1 MSIRIRNV
9 MLLLLAI
16 CVIFLCAAG
25 SAESAQEGLSSPDFD
40 MEVSVGYDGLMTYGK
55 VMPVKVTIRN
65 FGNDLEGT
73 LGLNAYVS
81 RKEYDRYE
89 MEVAVPAGSQREF
102 TLYVSVYTR
111 QDSFTAELVQDGK
124 VICTGTGKQKTVVNP
139 SAMLVGVLSTRP
151 QSLNN
156 LNIDRDN
163 DTLARY
169 EQWKTIPLTAET
181 FPEERRALASFGMLV
196 IDDIDPA
203 ALSRKQQ
210 EAMDEWLKGGGILL
224 CGGGSNAGRN
234 IPYFSTYTGMT
245 LEGMTTSDSVIDGLE
260 KLLGRRADGKKISVS
275 LAEYS
280 GQPLAR
286 DAEDHGLIY
295 RTAVGRGRIYTA
307 AFEMGEPRLNS
318 ENLMHFFWQQLL
330 AEQDK
335 DVYSSAMYSGSDEPS
350 AGTVMAG
357 YSVTVPAG
365 SRLVTGLIIVA
376 GVLVIC
382 CVCWWILKK
391 KDLRQWMWAVIPLV
405 SLAAAVGIL
414 FLSAGA
420 ETNRPVAVVA
430 ENIVQD
436 NSGVITSYVGINAAA
451 PSYGR
456 HSYSMDGY
464 ELKARMY
471 DYVDYDED
479 EDNERRQ
486 PDRLRM
492 SYTAGGESAVTVESV
507 YAWDSIALETE
518 RDPGIHGKIE
528 GEAWMADDGLHAEII
543 NGTDVNM
550 ADGFLIT
557 SYGTAAVKALAPGEK
572 ADVILEQKARTT
584 SDLVEMGKLYRNS
597 LNIYDFITAA
607 SAYRPEGVQLSDE
620 EKQERSLLYEMVSN
634 AIDAVRQAQ
643 GNGSYRSYE
652 SAVFMYCAK
661 PAGIQAPGLKADGVR
676 VERKRDVSLLT
687 ASIPFSAV
695 GRTGMVFRSPGMDR
709 PVPVSTDE
717 NLMPIEGAF
726 EDDSKQDSYYILSNN
741 PTFLYTLEG
750 MEGAKLSSLR
760 VVLDAWYSEQ
770 ARVFVLNV
778 EKHAWEEIRLN
789 EDVRNPERYLDEKGR
804 LYVQFRT
811 DSMDMYSDIPT
822 PMISL
827 EGRLENAEN

>member
-1 MSIRIRNV
+1 
-9 MLLLLAI
+9 
-16 CVIFLCAAG
+16 
-25 SAESAQEGLSSPDFD
+25 
-40 MEVSVGYDGLMTYGK
+40 
-55 VMPVKVTIRN
+55 
-65 FGNDLEGT
+65 
-73 LGLNAYVS
+73 
-81 RKEYDRYE
+81 
-89 MEVAVPAGSQREF
+89 
-102 TLYVSVYTR
+102 
-111 QDSFTAELVQDGK
+111 
-124 VICTGTGKQKTVVNP
+124 
-139 SAMLVGVLSTRP
+139 
-151 QSLNN
+151 
-156 LNIDRDN
+156 
-163 DTLARY
+163 
-169 EQWKTIPLTAET
+169 
-181 FPEERRALASFGMLV
+181 
-196 IDDIDPA
+196 
-203 ALSRKQQ
+203 
-210 EAMDEWLKGGGILL
+210 
-224 CGGGSNAGRN
+224 
-234 IPYFSTYTGMT
+234 
-245 LEGMTTSDSVIDGLE
+245 
-260 KLLGRRADGKKISVS
+260 
-275 LAEYS
+275 
-280 GQPLAR
+280 
-286 DAEDHGLIY
+286 
-295 RTAVGRGRIYTA
+295 
-307 AFEMGEPRLNS
+307 
-318 ENLMHFFWQQLL
+318 
-330 AEQDK
+330 
-335 DVYSSAMYSGSDEPS
+335 
-350 AGTVMAG
+350 
-357 YSVTVPAG
+357 
-365 SRLVTGLIIVA
+365 
-376 GVLVIC
+376 
-382 CVCWWILKK
+382 
-391 KDLRQWMWAVIPLV
+391 
-405 SLAAAVGIL
+405 
-414 FLSAGA
+414 
-420 ETNRPVAVVA
+420 
-430 ENIVQD
+430 
-436 NSGVITSYVGINAAA
+436 
-451 PSYGR
+451 
-456 HSYSMDGY
+456 
-464 ELKARMY
+464 
-471 DYVDYDED
+471 
-479 EDNERRQ
+479 
-486 PDRLRM
+486 M
-492 SYTAGGESAVTVESV
+492 SYAAGGESAVTVESV

-572 ADVILEQKARTT
+572 VDVILEQKARTT

-607 SAYRPEGVQLSDE
+607 STYKPEGVQLSDE
-620 EKQERSLLYEMVSN
+620 EKQERGLLYEMVSN

-676 VERKRDVSLLT
+676 IERKRDVSLLT

>member
-1 MSIRIRNV
+1 MKKNCV
-9 MLLLLAI
+9 TAVKKVVCLGLAASLMWSAPFAI
-16 CVIFLCAAG
+16 EARADAAV
-25 SAESAQEGLSSPDFD
+25 EGFWNTAYDVD
-40 MEVSVGYDGLMTYGK
+40 YYVEVSAPDGGVNFRSGAGVEYGK
-55 VMPVKVTIRN
+55 ILNSMIPN
-65 FGNDLEGT
+65 GT
-73 LGLNAYVS
+73 ELHI
-81 RKEYDRYE
+81 E
-89 MEVAVPAGSQREF
+89 MEARADNGKMWGQTQYQGYWGWVALSQTKKTNGGHTPPAAA
-102 TLYVSVYTR
+102 
-111 QDSFTAELVQDGK
+111 TA
-124 VICTGTGKQKTVVNP
+124 
-139 SAMLVGVLSTRP
+139 A
-151 QSLNN
+151 
-156 LNIDRDN
+156 
-163 DTLARY
+163 
-169 EQWKTIPLTAET
+169 AET
-181 FPEERRALASFGMLV
+181 QAQQSYGIGRVVETEPE
-196 IDDIDPA
+196 
-203 ALSRKQQ
+203 
-210 EAMDEWLKGGGILL
+210 
-224 CGGGSNAGRN
+224 
-234 IPYFSTYTGMT
+234 T
-245 LEGMTTSDSVIDGLE
+245 
-260 KLLGRRADGKKISVS
+260 
-275 LAEYS
+275 
-280 GQPLAR
+280 
-286 DAEDHGLIY
+286 
-295 RTAVGRGRIYTA
+295 
-307 AFEMGEPRLNS
+307 
-318 ENLMHFFWQQLL
+318 
-330 AEQDK
+330 
-335 DVYSSAMYSGSDEPS
+335 
-350 AGTVMAG
+350 
-357 YSVTVPAG
+357 
-365 SRLVTGLIIVA
+365 
-376 GVLVIC
+376 
-382 CVCWWILKK
+382 
-391 KDLRQWMWAVIPLV
+391 
-405 SLAAAVGIL
+405 
-414 FLSAGA
+414 
-420 ETNRPVAVVA
+420 
-430 ENIVQD
+430 
-436 NSGVITSYVGINAAA
+436 AA

-572 ADVILEQKARTT
+572 ADVILEQKAKTT